1 MANDG
6 SSSSSASFLGGLK
19 LEWNLFWLSLTES
32 TENEADKIESL
43 SQSQLNNLKRV
54 LSNDKKLLNQKLES
68 LKKEIDLNLAKLEA
82 LKLVGGSTED
92 TIRNL
97 DSLHDVG
104 EKISAEINKIDEKLK
119 VTRLIELEQ

>member
-1 MANDG
+1 MGNDG
-6 SSSSSASFLGGLK
+6 SSSSTGFLGGLK

-32 TENEADKIESL
+32 TENTETKLESL
-43 SQSQLNNLKRV
+43 TQSQLNNLKRV

-82 LKLVGGSTED
+82 LKLVGGATDE

-97 DSLHDVG
+97 DSLHDLG

-119 VTRLIELEQ
+119 VTRHIELEQ